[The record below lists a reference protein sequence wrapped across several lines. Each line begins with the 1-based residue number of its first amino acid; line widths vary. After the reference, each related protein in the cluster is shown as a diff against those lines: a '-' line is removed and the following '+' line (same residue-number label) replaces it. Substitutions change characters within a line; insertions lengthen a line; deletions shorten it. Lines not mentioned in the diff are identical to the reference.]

1 MRVVVVFESL
11 FGNTRDVAE
20 SIAAGATDAL
30 PGAQVDVLRVGEAVP
45 ERVASADLLIVGG
58 PTHNRGPTTTLSRK
72 AGVAADREPGD
83 RHEFEPGAEGPGI
96 RDWFHGLAQADG
108 ERHA

>member
-20 SIAAGATDAL
+20 SIAAGVTDAL
-30 PGAQVDVLRVGEAVP
+30 PGAQVDVLRVGEVVP

-58 PTHNRGPTTTLSRK
+58 PTHNGGPTTTLSRR
-72 AGVAADREPGD
+72 ACVAADREPGD
-83 RHEFEPGAEGPGI
+83 RHAG
-96 RDWFHGLAQADG
+96 R
-108 ERHA
+108 R